1 MRLIQA
7 GVGAFGRS
15 WAGIVRSTDGVEPVA
30 LVDPSPDARDRAVSD
45 FNIPRST
52 VFASLA
58 EALSATRTDAVLLTT
73 PPETHHALALE
84 ALAAGHH
91 VLVEK
96 PLAMNIA
103 QANEMIAAAAAA
115 GRTLMAAQNYRFRPP
130 TRAAQAVIASG
141 RLGDLIAVRISFRRD
156 TRRLYPP
163 GGYRFSMRHPLL
175 VNMSIHHLDM
185 LRAISGQRIDHV
197 YAQSWA
203 APDSPYEHD
212 PSAALTIGLS
222 GGATA
227 TYDGDWA
234 ARDGDTSWNGDWEII
249 GREGRLLWSGGLAD
263 DMTADL
269 RLDLWGKPVESVP
282 LPHLD
287 ALDRS
292 GVLVEFR
299 DAIAEGR
306 RPETDATD
314 NIHSLA
320 AVLAAVQSADTG
332 EIVRLDAVL
341 QA

>member
-30 LVDPSPDARDRAVSD
+30 LVDPISDARDRAVGD
-45 FNIPRST
+45 FGLPRST
-52 VFASLA
+52 VFAGLG
-58 EALSATRTDAVLLTT
+58 EAIDAVRADAVLLTT
-73 PPETHHALALE
+73 PPETHHPLALE
-84 ALAAGHH
+84 ALAAGLH

-96 PLAMNIA
+96 PLAMTIA
-103 QANEMIAAAAAA
+103 QAREMIEAASAA

-130 TRAAQAVIASG
+130 TRAAQDVVASG
-141 RLGDLIAVRISFRRD
+141 RLGDLIAVRIDFRRD
-156 TRRLYPP
+156 TRRIFPP
-163 GGYRFSMRHPLL
+163 GGFRFSMRHPLL
-175 VNMSIHHLDM
+175 LDMSIHHIDM
-185 LRAISGQRIDHV
+185 LRAISGQQIAHV
-197 YAQSWA
+197 YARSWA

-212 PSAALTIGLS
+212 PSVAMTMGLS

-234 ARDGDTSWNGDWEII
+234 AREGDTSWNADWEII

-269 RLDLWGKPVESVP
+269 RLDLWGKPVEQVP

-287 ALDRS
+287 AQDRS

-299 DAIAEGR
+299 EALADGR
-306 RPETDATD
+306 RPETDAAD

-332 EIVRLDAVL
+332 EIVRLEPVL